1 MARKK
6 YTPVDHYTGSPS
18 KEDMV
23 SLAPGVDFVIQQWP
37 SLAFKTTISIDS
49 KRAKFNELKVNG
61 WAPKV
66 QGNQVVI
73 SHKTRNFPMP
83 WVDMIVR
90 EFVA

>member
-1 MARKK
+1 MGRKK
-6 YTPVDHYTGSPS
+6 YTPVDQYAGLPS

-23 SLAPGVDFVIQQWP
+23 VLAPGIKFVIQQWP

-49 KRAKFNELKVNG
+49 TRAKVDELRLNN
-61 WAPKV
+61 WAPKL
-66 QGNQVVI
+66 QGDQIVV